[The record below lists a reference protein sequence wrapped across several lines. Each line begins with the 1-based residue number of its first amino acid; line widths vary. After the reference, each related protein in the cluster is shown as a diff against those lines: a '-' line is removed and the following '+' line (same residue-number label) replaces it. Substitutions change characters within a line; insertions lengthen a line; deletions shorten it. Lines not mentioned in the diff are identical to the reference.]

1 MTEITSTPETPEPVQ
16 QTARKKT
23 AKYWIIGSIVVLFLI
38 AGVAGVSFARKF
50 KHFHDDGPLGFML
63 GKITE
68 DLDLNA
74 QQKTE
79 VQKIKDEIKAK
90 MESKKQ
96 NHQDR
101 AAEFENLFKSDNLDR
116 KALSDLNQKREADR
130 QEMSEFFMDELIKF
144 HDILTSSQRVKAV
157 EKMKEMREK
166 FEKGGFKHHKGD
178 GPPKDNN

>member
-1 MTEITSTPETPEPVQ
+1 MTEVTNSPQEPVQ
-16 QTARKKT
+16 KPERKST
-23 AKYWIIGSIVVLFLI
+23 VKYWVIGAIVVVLVI
-38 AGVAGVSFARKF
+38 TGIKGIGFAQKF

-90 MESKKQ
+90 MESRKQ
-96 NHQDR
+96 THEER

-116 KALSDLNQKREADR
+116 KALTDLYQKHETDR
-130 QEMSEFFMDELIKF
+130 QEMREFFTDELIKF
-144 HDILTSSQRVKAV
+144 HDLLTPAQRVKAID
-157 EKMKEMREK
+157 KMKEMREK
-166 FEKGGFKHHKGD
+166 FKKGDFKRHKGE
-178 GPPKDNN
+178 GPPKQNN

>member
-1 MTEITSTPETPEPVQ
+1 MTEITNSPETQEPIQ
-16 QTARKKT
+16 NPAKKSSL
-23 AKYWIIGSIVVLFLI
+23 KYWLIGSLVVILLIIGIKGI
-38 AGVAGVSFARKF
+38 GFAQKF

-63 GKITE
+63 GKVTE

-74 QQKTE
+74 QQKAE

-90 MESKKQ
+90 MESRKQ
-96 NHQDR
+96 TRQDR

-116 KALSDLNQKREADR
+116 KALSDVYQKREADR
-130 QEMSEFFMDELIKF
+130 QEMREFFMDELIKF

-166 FEKGGFKHHKGD
+166 FKKRRHKGD
-178 GPPKDNN
+178 GPPKENN